1 MPERVGGPGGWCLK
15 WARVCHNGKVDSF
28 RFRIAGVG
36 TALPQTAL
44 SNEELSRQL
53 GVEQD
58 WIASRCGIE
67 TRYRAN
73 GDESTLTLAVEASQ
87 QVLAETPG
95 FHADLLICA
104 TFTPEYPL
112 CPTAP
117 SIAHRLGLGPVGAFD
132 INAACSGA
140 VVGFLTSVHFLA
152 SGFVRRILLVCSDT
166 PTKFLGDQ
174 DQNTR
179 ILFGDGAAAMALE
192 TAPNS
197 RSRILSWS
205 MGSDGAGSTWF
216 YCPAGGSAQ
225 PVSTESAAGTVKMEG
240 RALFKFA
247 IDLGSRLMVDLCER
261 AGIRLEEV
269 RHVLVH
275 QANLRIIKGL
285 QEKVPIPADRWAVN
299 ISEVGNTSAASIP
312 MALAERMKSH
322 AFHEGDF
329 ILTVG
334 FGAGLT
340 WAGFLMQW

>member
-1 MPERVGGPGGWCLK
+1 M
-15 WARVCHNGKVDSF
+15 DSF

-36 TALPQTAL
+36 TALPANVL
-44 SNEELSRQL
+44 SNADLSREL

-58 WIASRCGIE
+58 WIAARCGIE
-67 TRYRAN
+67 TRYRAS
-73 GDESTLTLAVEASQ
+73 GEETTLTLAVEASQ

-95 FHADLLICA
+95 FHPDLLICS

-117 SIAHRLGLGPVGAFD
+117 SVASRLGLGPVGAFD

-140 VVGFLTSVHFLA
+140 AVGFLTAVHFLA
-152 SGFVRRILLVCSDT
+152 SGFVKRILLVCSDT
-166 PTKFLGDQ
+166 PTKFLHDE

-192 TAPNS
+192 SAPNC
-197 RSRILSWS
+197 RSRILSWD
-205 MGSDGAGSTWF
+205 MGSDGAGAAWF

-225 PVSTESAAGTVKMEG
+225 PNGNGSIAANTVKMEG

-247 IDLGSRLMVDLCER
+247 IDLGSRLMLDLCDK
-261 AGIRLEEV
+261 AGARLEDV

-275 QANLRIIKGL
+275 QANLRIIRGL
-285 QEKVPIPADRWAVN
+285 QEKVPIPSDRWAVN

-312 MALAERMKSH
+312 LALAERMRTH
-322 AFHEGDF
+322 AFHEGDL
-329 ILTVG
+329 ILTLG

>member
-1 MPERVGGPGGWCLK
+1 MEGMDG
-15 WARVCHNGKVDSF
+15 F
-28 RFRIAGVG
+28 RFRISGVG
-36 TALPQTAL
+36 TALPANAI
-44 SNEELSRQL
+44 SNAELSQEL

-67 TRYRAN
+67 TRYRTTEE
-73 GDESTLTLAVEASQ
+73 ESTLTLAVEASK

-95 FHADLLICA
+95 FHPDLLILS

-117 SIAHRLGLGPVGAFD
+117 QVASTLGLGPVGAFD

-140 VVGFLTSVHFLA
+140 AVGFLTSVHFLA
-152 SGFVRRILLVCSDT
+152 SGFVKRILLVCSDT
-166 PTKFLGDQ
+166 PTKFLHDE

-179 ILFGDGAAAMALE
+179 ILFGDGAAALALE
-192 TAPNS
+192 AAPNC
-197 RSRILSWS
+197 RSRLLSWQI
-205 MGSDGAGSTWF
+205 GSDGAGASWF

-225 PVSTESAAGTVKMEG
+225 PVAAPEKMATVKMEG

-247 IDLGSRLMVDLCER
+247 IDLGSRVMIDLCEK
-261 AGIRLEEV
+261 AGAKLEDI

-285 QEKVPIPADRWAVN
+285 QEKVPIPSDRWAVN
-299 ISEVGNTSAASIP
+299 ISDVGNTSAASIP
-312 MALAERMKSH
+312 LALAERMKTH
-322 AFHEGDF
+322 AFHEGDL
-329 ILTVG
+329 ILTLG

-340 WAGFLMQW
+340 WAGFLMEW

>member
-1 MPERVGGPGGWCLK
+1 M
-15 WARVCHNGKVDSF
+15 DSF
-28 RFRIAGVG
+28 RFRISGVG
-36 TALPQTAL
+36 TALPVNAL
-44 SNEELSRQL
+44 SNADLSREL

-58 WIASRCGIE
+58 WISSRCGIE
-67 TRYRAN
+67 TRYRSSQ
-73 GDESTLTLAVEASQ
+73 EETTLTLAVEASR
-87 QVLAETPG
+87 QVLSETPG
-95 FHADLLICA
+95 FHPELVICS

-117 SIAHRLGLGPVGAFD
+117 AVATQLGLGPIGAFD

-140 VVGFLTSVHFLA
+140 AVGFLTAVHFLA
-152 SGFVRRILLVCSDT
+152 SGFVKRILLVCSDT
-166 PTKFLGDQ
+166 PTKFLHDE

-192 TAPNS
+192 SAPNC
-197 RSRILSWS
+197 RSRILSWQ

-216 YCPAGGSAQ
+216 YCPTGGSAQ
-225 PVSTESAAGTVKMEG
+225 PIATGDEKQTTVKMEG

-247 IDLGSRLMVDLCER
+247 IDLGSRLMIDLCDK
-261 AGIRLEEV
+261 AGAKLEDV

-299 ISEVGNTSAASIP
+299 ISDVGNTSAASIP
-312 MALAERMKSH
+312 LALAERMKTH
-322 AFHEGDF
+322 AFHEGDL